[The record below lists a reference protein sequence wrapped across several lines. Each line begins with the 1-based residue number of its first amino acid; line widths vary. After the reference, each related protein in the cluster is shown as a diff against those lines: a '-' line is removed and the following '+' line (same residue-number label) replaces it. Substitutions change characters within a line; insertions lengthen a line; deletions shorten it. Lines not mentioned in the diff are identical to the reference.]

1 MKRITIAR
9 LLLVLFAYI
18 FALPA
23 TAQVH
28 AHLKLW
34 DRKYR
39 YPRVNVVEFQG
50 DVPQLASYDA
60 VYGHGAMWENEWI
73 GFRVYVDYRQ
83 SVDLYGKKHPQM
95 ELDSIN
101 FYSTPELMAQGF
113 GEDILFV
120 GPSVGAGSFRGY
132 EDGAPVFVNPVK
144 ARGQR
149 VLNEG
154 PDTAVVEI
162 YASDWQYK
170 GRTLQFRQRFTAIRG
185 HREVQVDVWLEGC
198 TDEDVFAT
206 GVQKLE
212 RNNKGLMRKET
223 GLVGSW
229 GANVPDKENHPEL
242 VETLGIGLRVSR
254 DNLLEVKEDALN
266 YLCLLHPVH
275 GHIRYWVAA
284 ASDMQEEGEAFHSAT
299 DWFRWLKRNL

>member
-1 MKRITIAR
+1 M
-9 LLLVLFAYI
+9 
-18 FALPA
+18 
-23 TAQVH
+23 H
-28 AHLKLW
+28 AHMKLW

-39 YPRVNVVEFQG
+39 YPRVNHVEFRG

-60 VYGHGAMWENEWI
+60 VYGHGAMWENEYM

-83 SVDLYGKKHPQM
+83 SVDLYGKRQARM

-113 GEDILFV
+113 GEDILYV
-120 GPSVGAGSFRGY
+120 GNSVGAGSFRGY
-132 EDGAPVFVNPVK
+132 EDGQLTFVNPVK

-162 YASDWQYK
+162 YATDWQYK
-170 GRTLQFRQRFTAIRG
+170 GQTLQFRQRFTAIRG
-185 HREVQVDVWLEGC
+185 RREVAVDVWLDGC
-198 TDEDVFAT
+198 ADSEVFAT

-212 RNNKGLMRKET
+212 TGNLGFADRV

-229 GANVPDKENHPEL
+229 GSNVPDKGGHPEL
-242 VETLGIGLRVSR
+242 VETLGMGLRVEAR
-254 DNLLEVKEDALN
+254 NLVEVREDELN
-266 YLCLLHPVH
+266 YLCLVHPVG
-275 GHIRYWVAA
+275 GHIRYWLAA
-284 ASDMQEEGEAFHSAT
+284 AADMQEEGEAFHSAEA
-299 DWFRWLKRNL
+299 WFEWLRKSMKKS